1 MNDAASD
8 QYKRRK
14 TMNLWIPTAAF
25 SVAVMISGFGPQTE
39 KADQPILKDAFR
51 THFLIG
57 AALNDDVVAGKDPE
71 AALLVQNQFNTITP
85 ENVMKWSLIHPEPDR
100 YEFEPADRLVEFGQ
114 KNNMFVVGHTLL
126 WHHQV
131 PGWVFQDAGGK
142 PADREA
148 LLKKMRDHIHTV
160 VGRYKGRVHGWDV
173 VNEALNE
180 DGTLRETA
188 WLKIIG
194 EDYIAKAFAYAHEAD
209 PEAELYY
216 NDFSLENEPKRNG
229 ALTLVRKL
237 QSQKIRI
244 TGVGLQGHYKM
255 DWPSP
260 VQVQTTIEAFAG
272 LGMKVMITEL
282 DMDVLPDP
290 TGHQGADLSIRVE
303 RREEVDPYTGGLPD
317 SVQLT
322 LAERYDELFR
332 VFVGQ
337 SDKLSRVT
345 FWGVYDKM
353 SWLNDWPV
361 RGRTNHP
368 LLFDRNYQPKP
379 AFLAVVKTAT
389 REK

>member
-1 MNDAASD
+1 MNP
-8 QYKRRK
+8 
-14 TMNLWIPTAAF
+14 WIPSAAF

-39 KADQPILKDAFR
+39 KADQPILKDAFG

-57 AALNDDVVAGKDPE
+57 GALNDDVVAGKDPD

-85 ENVMKWSLIHPEPDR
+85 ENVMKWALIHPEPAR
-100 YEFEPADRLVEFGQ
+100 YDFDASDRLVAFGR
-114 KNNMFVVGHTLL
+114 KNTMVVIGHTLV
-126 WHHQV
+126 WHNQT
-131 PGWVFQDAGGK
+131 PGWVFEDGNGK
-142 PADREA
+142 PLDRET
-148 LLKKMRDHIHTV
+148 LLERMRDHIHTI
-160 VGRYKGRVHGWDV
+160 VGRYKGTVQGWDV
-173 VNEALNE
+173 VNEALDE
-180 DGTLRETA
+180 DGSLRQA
-188 WLKIIG
+188 PWMKIIG
-194 EDYIAKAFAYAHEAD
+194 EDYIARAFQFAHEAD

-229 ALTLVRKL
+229 ALALVRKL

-260 VQVQTTIEAFAG
+260 MQVQTTIEAFAG

-290 TGHQGADLSIRVE
+290 TGHQGADLSIRAE
-303 RREEVDPYTGGLPD
+303 RREELDPYTGELPD
-317 SVQLT
+317 SLQFA
-322 LAERYDELFR
+322 LAERYAELFR

-345 FWGVYDKM
+345 FWGVYDKT
-353 SWLNDWPV
+353 SWLNNWPV

-368 LLFDRNYQPKP
+368 LLFDRNYRPKP
-379 AFLAVVKTAT
+379 AFLAVIKTGT

>member
-57 AALNDDVVAGKDPE
+57 GALNDDVVAGKDPE

-173 VNEALNE
+173 VNEAFNE

-216 NDFSLENEPKRNG
+216 NDFSLENEPKHNG
-229 ALTLVRKL
+229 ALALVRKL

-290 TGHQGADLSIRVE
+290 TGHQGADLSVRAE
-303 RREEVDPYTGGLPD
+303 RREELDPYTGELPD
-317 SVQLT
+317 SVQFA
-322 LAERYDELFR
+322 LAERYAELFR

-368 LLFDRNYQPKP
+368 LLFDRNYRPKP